1 MATKKE
7 KLPALPYYGRFWG
20 ADGYFV
26 HGVKVPKELYDKYTA
41 NESYEQ
47 DRKGGYFSD
56 DVVANG
62 LQAVRNLRQL
72 DKITG
77 KSHPAAKYASG
88 ADFYDMLV
96 AEAAVMKSKSSGPAK
111 SKSSKMPSLKKGVNS
126 RGVTYYKVDGKFAS
140 KADYCAAGGRAKV
153 CKSAPKKAKAE
164 KKEKKPKSGYY
175 SKKGKDGVKRY
186 FKDGKF
192 VSKAEYDSHKKK

>member
-1 MATKKE
+1 MSTKQE

-26 HGVKVPKELYDKYTA
+26 HGVKVPKELYDKYAA

-72 DKITG
+72 DKIAG
-77 KSHPAAKYASG
+77 RSHPAAKYAQG
-88 ADFYDMLV
+88 ADFYDVLV
-96 AEAAVMKSKSSGPAK
+96 AEAAVMKSKSSGPSK
-111 SKSSKMPSLKKGVNS
+111 SKSSKMPSLQKGRNS

-140 KADYCAAGGRAKV
+140 KKQYCAAGGRANE
-153 CKSAPKKAKAE
+153 CKAAPKKAKAE